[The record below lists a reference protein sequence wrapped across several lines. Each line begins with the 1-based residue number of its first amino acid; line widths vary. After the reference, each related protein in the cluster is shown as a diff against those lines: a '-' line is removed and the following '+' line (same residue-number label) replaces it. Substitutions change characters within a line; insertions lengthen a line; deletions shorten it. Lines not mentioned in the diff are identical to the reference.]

1 MATAF
6 IRTIVLYF
14 LIMVGLRLL
23 GKRQIGELEPIE
35 LVLTLLISDLAAVPM
50 QDFGIP
56 LLNGVIPIV
65 TLLLL
70 SMLLSWGSVRSIR
83 LRRLICGSPTALILD
98 GKVQQDAMRHN
109 RFTLDELIEELRS
122 QGVTD
127 LTSVKYAVLETDGQ
141 LSVLLYPD
149 EQPATPK
156 QLESPSRT
164 TPFSRTSSSMTGGY
178 WAKTSRSRVWMPR
191 GSTKPCARRATTPR
205 RRFFCSRSTA
215 RAKFCASERTVPN
228 EAIFLDPVLPA
239 ARALWRG
246 ALECRRRRRLSYRLV
261 RSARQ
266 IAGHRAGGELGQ
278 RAR

>member
-1 MATAF
+1 
-6 IRTIVLYF
+6 
-14 LIMVGLRLL
+14 
-23 GKRQIGELEPIE
+23 
-35 LVLTLLISDLAAVPM
+35 M

-65 TLLLL
+65 TLLSL

-156 QLESPSRT
+156 QLGKPVKDDTFLPHIFINDGRVLGENLSLAGLDAAWLEKTVRAQGYHAPS
-164 TPFSRTSSSMTGGY
+164 
-178 WAKTSRSRVWMPR
+178 
-191 GSTKPCARRATTPR
+191 
-205 RRFFCSRSTA
+205 
-215 RAKFCASERTVPN
+215 E
-228 EAIFLDPVLPA
+228 IFLLSLD
-239 ARALWRG
+239 G
-246 ALECRRRRRLSYRLV
+246 AGKILCIGKD
-261 RSARQ
+261 SAK
-266 IAGHRAGGELGQ
+266 
-278 RAR
+278 

>member
-141 LSVLLYPD
+141 
-149 EQPATPK
+149 PATPK
-156 QLESPSRT
+156 QLGKPVKDDTFLPHIFINDGRVMGENLSLAGLDAAWLDKTVRAQGYHAPS
-164 TPFSRTSSSMTGGY
+164 
-178 WAKTSRSRVWMPR
+178 
-191 GSTKPCARRATTPR
+191 
-205 RRFFCSRSTA
+205 
-215 RAKFCASERTVPN
+215 E
-228 EAIFLDPVLPA
+228 IFLLSLD
-239 ARALWRG
+239 G
-246 ALECRRRRRLSYRLV
+246 AGKILCIGKD
-261 RSARQ
+261 SAK
-266 IAGHRAGGELGQ
+266 
-278 RAR
+278 

>member
-65 TLLLL
+65 TLLSL

-109 RFTLDELIEELRS
+109 RFTLD
-122 QGVTD
+122 
-127 LTSVKYAVLETDGQ
+127 AVLETDGQ

-156 QLESPSRT
+156 QLGKPVKDDTFLPHIFINDGRVLGENLSLAGLDAAWLDKTVRAQGYHAPS
-164 TPFSRTSSSMTGGY
+164 
-178 WAKTSRSRVWMPR
+178 
-191 GSTKPCARRATTPR
+191 
-205 RRFFCSRSTA
+205 
-215 RAKFCASERTVPN
+215 E
-228 EAIFLDPVLPA
+228 IFLLSLD
-239 ARALWRG
+239 G
-246 ALECRRRRRLSYRLV
+246 AGKILCIGKD
-261 RSARQ
+261 SAK
-266 IAGHRAGGELGQ
+266 
-278 RAR
+278 